1 VDVAVGGVA
10 ADALGARRIGAIAW
24 PICQR
29 HVAAVHLLTGDDILA
44 AQRLLWRELRLAVEP
59 AAALGL
65 AALRAGL
72 VRPRPDERVALVL
85 CGANVDPA
93 GLATPATG

>member
-1 VDVAVGGVA
+1 LV
-10 ADALGARRIGAIAW
+10 ADA
-24 PICQR
+24 
-29 HVAAVHLLTGDDILA
+29 DILA
-44 AQRLLWRELRLAVEP
+44 AQQLLWRELRLVVEP

-72 VRPRPDERVALVL
+72 VQPQADETVALVL

-93 GLATPATG
+93 TLATAGTG